1 MKLNTE
7 SEDSKAVD
15 LKLGPKKTLNNI
27 IYSNINT
34 NYLNTI
40 IMTFIKKTFLTTLAL
55 MTGFVAI
62 AQEEEAAPEPTF
74 GVSGSI
80 DTYYRSSEYA
90 PGTSF
95 ANLPGFALG
104 MANII
109 MSYEGE
115 KSGFVA
121 DLVFGPR
128 GADAVFGS
136 PQIADAD
143 GDGDVDG
150 FYGSSNIVNQLYAY
164 YNVSDS
170 FTLTMG
176 NFNTFLGYEVISPVA
191 NFNYTTSY
199 MFSYGP
205 FSHTGIKADIAAG
218 ENTSIMV
225 AVLNKTDATEF
236 QPIDDDY
243 MFGAQLGIFGQYI
256 NYLGGGTAGVSQID
270 FTGGFNLGDSFF
282 LGINATSY
290 SDDDDVEFSGVA
302 LYPQYTFSD
311 SFALGARF
319 EAFSEDGLGAIGDIS
334 GDGDNTSIT
343 ITGSYT
349 SGNFIF
355 KPEIRIDS
363 ASDKFYTDADG
374 ATDSLTAF
382 LVAAI
387 YSF

>member
-1 MKLNTE
+1 MN
-7 SEDSKAVD
+7 
-15 LKLGPKKTLNNI
+15 
-27 IYSNINT
+27 
-34 NYLNTI
+34 
-40 IMTFIKKTFLTTLAL
+40 FIKKNFLTTLSL
-55 MTGFVAI
+55 MIGFVTI
-62 AQEEEAAPEPTF
+62 AQEEEVAPEPTF
-74 GVSGSI
+74 SVAGTI
-80 DTYYRSSEYA
+80 DTYYRSNQYV

-95 ANLPGFALG
+95 ANDNGFAIG
-104 MANII
+104 MANVIV
-109 MSYEGE
+109 SYEGE

-121 DLVFGPR
+121 DMVFGPR
-128 GADAVFGS
+128 GSDAVFSS
-136 PQIADAD
+136 PMPRDA
-143 GDGDVDG
+143 GD
-150 FYGSSNIVNQLYAY
+150 SSSANILNQLYAY

-176 NFNTFLGYEVISPVA
+176 NFNTFLGYEVISPAA
-191 NFNYTTSY
+191 NFNYSTSY

-205 FSHTGIKADIAAG
+205 FSHTGIKADITAG
-218 ENTSIMV
+218 ENTSIMLGL
-225 AVLNKTDATEF
+225 LNTTDNTEF
-236 QPIDDDY
+236 QVADDDY

-256 NYLGGGTAGVSQID
+256 NYLGGGSNGVSQID
-270 FTGGFNLGDSFF
+270 FTGGFDLGDSFF

-290 SDDDDVEFSGVA
+290 SDDDDVKFSGVA

-319 EAFSEDGLGAIGDIS
+319 ESFKENGKGLDALG

-343 ITGSYT
+343 ITGSYS
-349 SGNFIF
+349 SGNLIF

-374 ATDSLTAF
+374 ATDSLAVF

>member
-1 MKLNTE
+1 M
-7 SEDSKAVD
+7 
-15 LKLGPKKTLNNI
+15 NI
-27 IYSNINT
+27 KN
-34 NYLNTI
+34 
-40 IMTFIKKTFLTTLAL
+40 TFLSTLSIMFSL
-55 MTGFVAI
+55 ILV
-62 AQEEEAAPEPTF
+62 AQEEESAPEPTF

-80 DTYYRSSEYA
+80 DTYYRSNEFT

-95 ANLPGFALG
+95 ANLNGFAMG

-128 GADAVFGS
+128 GADAVFAS
-136 PQIADAD
+136 PQLSED
-143 GDGDVDG
+143 GDG
-150 FYGSSNIVNQLYAY
+150 FYRSSNMVNQLYAY

-205 FSHTGIKADIAAG
+205 FSHSGIKADIAAG
-218 ENTSIMV
+218 ENTSIM
-225 AVLNKTDATEF
+225 LGIFNQTDDTEF
-236 QPIDDDY
+236 QKTKHLGFDDDMEY

-256 NYLGGGTAGVSQID
+256 NYLGGGTFGVSQID

-290 SDDDDVEFSGVA
+290 SDDTNVEFSGVA

-334 GDGDNTSIT
+334 GDGDNTSFT

-374 ATDSLTAF
+374 ATDSLSAF